1 MDLEQISWAKL
12 GINGKRN
19 VPPSQRNKN
28 RSLLISRALSI
39 GENRFA
45 IRNPEKIQKNV
56 KKKPRLVWGQNQ
68 KGENIERCPITI

>member
-28 RSLLISRALSI
+28 RSLLISRALCI

-45 IRNPEKIQKNV
+45 IGNPEKIQKNV
-56 KKKPRLVWGQNQ
+56 KKKSHALSGAKIKKV
-68 KGENIERCPITI
+68 KT

>member
-1 MDLEQISWAKL
+1 MDLEQISWAKV

-28 RSLLISRALSI
+28 RSLLISRALGI

-45 IRNPEKIQKNV
+45 IGNPEKIQKNV
-56 KKKPRLVWGQNQ
+56 KKKATPCLGP
-68 KGENIERCPITI
+68 KSKK